1 MSNEPSRERR
11 RTRLALCALATSM
24 LAATSS
30 ADDPSCD
37 ERVPLGCNEVLEFPD
52 RLICS
57 LDYLM
62 DLPGTVERRSGT
74 GFLVSPH
81 AVLTSGH
88 VVFERRYENQAVFK
102 KAQAFVI
109 RPAACLSG
117 FTQITQFGAV
127 QFDLKVEVTDK
138 YAKPSTT
145 YPYKYDIGVVHFVC
159 PFEEVRTYMPLCF
172 GFESGEARLG
182 GYPRHAPDDSSFAVL
197 PDPSLDGSA
206 WRAEG
211 ETDYEGGRVVK
222 YTAKGSPGASGG
234 PVMDFRDDGTVRAYA
249 VNSTGFINLLGC
261 DRSGGPWF
269 NDKNRD
275 LIRDWIRFEPTLEQ
289 RRQQQC
295 PPPAND
301 VIPWIGLFK
310 LFLQNPD
317 WWSDLDQLD
326 LADPPML
333 PPSFPSN
340 QQIMQVIEHGF
351 YEFAI
356 FELQP
361 GDPESERL
369 IQLLHAPGRPIF
381 EQWMPGMPWEPF
393 KQGFLTAQEGTI
405 LLGASMARNIGP
417 LQPQPFEGPLFDAI
431 PVSAPEI
438 PDDLDSSDDPQ
449 EGEIDEQFDGIE
461 CPADI
466 NRDGTVDAAD
476 LGLLIGAWNTS
487 DAAADINGD
496 GTVDAADLGLLIGAW
511 SACP

>member
-1 MSNEPSRERR
+1 MSNECLKERR
-11 RTRLALCALATSM
+11 RTRLALCALATSVVT
-24 LAATSS
+24 ATSS
-30 ADDPSCD
+30 ADDPLCD

-57 LDYLM
+57 LDYLVEV
-62 DLPGTVERRSGT
+62 PGEVERRSGT

-81 AVLTSGH
+81 AALTSGH
-88 VVFERRYENQAVFK
+88 VVFERRFRNQAVFQK
-102 KAQAFVI
+102 SRGFVI
-109 RPAACLSG
+109 RPAACLAG
-117 FTQITQFGAV
+117 FTQITQFGGV
-127 QFDLKVEVTDK
+127 QFELKVEVTDK

-145 YPYKYDIGVVHFVC
+145 FPYKYDIGVVHFVC

-172 GFESGEARLG
+172 GFESDEARLG
-182 GYPRHAPDDSSFAVL
+182 GYPRHAPDSSQFAVL

-222 YTAKGSPGASGG
+222 YTAKGSPGASGS

-249 VNSTGFINLLGC
+249 VNSTGFINVLGC
-261 DRSGGPWF
+261 DRSGGPWL

-275 LIRDWIRFEPTLEQ
+275 LIREWMRFEPTLEQ
-289 RRQQQC
+289 RERRQC

-301 VIPWIGLFK
+301 VVPWIALFK

-317 WWSDLDQLD
+317 WWNDLDQLD
-326 LADPPML
+326 LADPSIL

-361 GDPESERL
+361 GDPEGGRL
-369 IQLLHAPGRPIF
+369 IQLLHAPGRPVF

-405 LLGASMARNIGP
+405 LFGASMARNIGP
-417 LQPQPFEGPLFDAI
+417 LQPQPFEGPLFDAV

-466 NRDGTVDAAD
+466 NLDGTVDAAD
-476 LGLLIGAWNTS
+476 LGLLIGAWSTS

-511 SACP
+511 GACP